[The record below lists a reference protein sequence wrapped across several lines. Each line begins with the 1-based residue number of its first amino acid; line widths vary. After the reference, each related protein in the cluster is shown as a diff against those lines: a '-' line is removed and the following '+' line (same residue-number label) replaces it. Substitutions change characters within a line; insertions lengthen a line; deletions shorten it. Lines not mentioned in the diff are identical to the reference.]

1 MTLFESD
8 RKFKALVELIESE
21 ERRERWIRSD
31 LAREALDGGDLDRA
45 VSILEGLLSEIEEG
59 PRDAADPFI
68 LVVTDQL
75 AAAYLFAARH
85 DDALN
90 LHEQNVAECRE
101 LLGPDHLLTLHCQ
114 DNLATTLS
122 LVERHDEAITLQ
134 EETLAAYRQTLG
146 EDHPDT
152 LTCQCNLAWFLFNA
166 GREECIALYEQTLA
180 ACTEALGPD
189 DMLTESVAEFLETA
203 REYLDDED

>member
-8 RKFKALVELIESE
+8 RKIKALVELIDAE
-21 ERRERWIRSD
+21 ERREHAIRSD
-31 LAREALDGGDLDRA
+31 LAREALDGG
-45 VSILEGLLSEIEEG
+45 E
-59 PRDAADPFI
+59 P

-85 DDALN
+85 DNALN

-101 LLGPDHLLTLHCQ
+101 LLGPDHPLTLHCQ
-114 DNLATTLS
+114 DNLATALS

-134 EETLAAYRQTLG
+134 EETLAAYRRPLG

-152 LTCQCNLAWFLFNA
+152 LTCQSNLAWFLFNA

-189 DMLTESVAEFLETA
+189 DMLTETVAEFLETA
-203 REYLDDED
+203 REYVDDED